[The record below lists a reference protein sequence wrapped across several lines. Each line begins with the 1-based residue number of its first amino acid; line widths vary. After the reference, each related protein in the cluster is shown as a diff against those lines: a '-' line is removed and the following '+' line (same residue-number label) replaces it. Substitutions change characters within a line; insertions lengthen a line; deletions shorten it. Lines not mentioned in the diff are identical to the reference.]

1 MSTLRKSAAASS
13 VSQAAAVALI
23 AAVQAAAARIGFSTA
38 IAITD
43 PGGHLKA
50 FERADDAPFLTTEIA
65 FEKAW
70 TAASFR
76 IPTHTWNERLADPR
90 VAPLGGHPRMMAVGG
105 GCPIVEDGRCVG
117 GLGVSGGSDEQD
129 REAAEEAL
137 AAVGF
142 EVSGR

>member
-1 MSTLRKSAAASS
+1 MSTLRKSAPASS

-23 AAVQAAAARIGFSTA
+23 AAVQAAAARIGFSAA

-50 FERADDAPFLTTEIA
+50 FERADDAPFLTAEIA

-76 IPTHTWNERLADPR
+76 IPTHAWNERLADPR

-105 GCPIVEDGRCVG
+105 GCPIVENGRCVG